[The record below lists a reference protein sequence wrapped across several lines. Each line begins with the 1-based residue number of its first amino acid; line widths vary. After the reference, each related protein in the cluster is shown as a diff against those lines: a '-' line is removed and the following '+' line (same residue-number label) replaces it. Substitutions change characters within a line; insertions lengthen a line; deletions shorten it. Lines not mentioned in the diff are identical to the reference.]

1 VSQREIL
8 RCALHDIGYKH
19 AGRTTTQGFASDHVT
34 CMSLFITFE
43 GPEGS
48 GKSTQARLLRENLL
62 ERGYPVI
69 AVREPGGTQISD
81 MIRRIVL
88 DLQHTEM
95 DPTTEILLF
104 SAARAQLVN
113 EVIRPYLGH
122 GGIVLCDRYADS
134 TYAYQGYGLN
144 RDLDDLRTIT
154 RIATGGL
161 EPDVTV
167 YLDLRAEQGL
177 ERKMRARQ
185 AKAQGAHSP
194 LLAGGR
200 PAAPVEWNR
209 LDARELAFH
218 QRVEAGYHEL
228 IRQSPER
235 WKIFDAMLPADVLAQ
250 QISDAIE
257 PLLEHVQLLEPK
269 S

>member
-1 VSQREIL
+1 
-8 RCALHDIGYKH
+8 
-19 AGRTTTQGFASDHVT
+19 
-34 CMSLFITFE
+34 MSLFITFE

-48 GKSTQARLLRENLL
+48 GKSTQARLLREYLL

-81 MIRRIVL
+81 IIRRVVL

-113 EVIRPYLGH
+113 EVIKPYLSH

-144 RDLDDLRTIT
+144 RSLDELRTIT
-154 RIATGGL
+154 HIATGGL
-161 EPDVTV
+161 EPDVTI
-167 YLDLRAEQGL
+167 YLDLQAEQGL
-177 ERKMRARQ
+177 ERKVRAQ
-185 AKAQGAHSP
+185 LAKAQGNSSP
-194 LLAGGR
+194 LLPGGR
-200 PAAPVEWNR
+200 TVAPVEWNR

-218 QRVEAGYHEL
+218 QRVETGYHEL
-228 IRQSPER
+228 ISQSPER
-235 WKIFDAMLPADVLAQ
+235 WKLFDAMLPVDVLAQ

-257 PLLEHVQLLEPK
+257 PLLEHVELLEPNL
-269 S
+269 